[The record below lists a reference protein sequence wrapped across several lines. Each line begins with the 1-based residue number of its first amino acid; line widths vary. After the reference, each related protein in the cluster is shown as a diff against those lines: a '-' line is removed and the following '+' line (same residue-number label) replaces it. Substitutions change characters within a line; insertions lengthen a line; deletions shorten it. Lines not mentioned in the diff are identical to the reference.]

1 VLTELTLVLRVD
13 SWFFDAPLNLEG
25 MDQAEKLHRFVTAP
39 LPKKDH
45 ATKGVMYAALRG
57 VGADDSIVVSSTL
70 RRALSTVAIGLRS
83 RFRRKPS
90 ERIKI
95 LSTLQVSVLLCT
107 VTFNANLAHNLT
119 RSP

>member
-1 VLTELTLVLRVD
+1 
-13 SWFFDAPLNLEG
+13 
-25 MDQAEKLHRFVTAP
+25 
-39 LPKKDH
+39 
-45 ATKGVMYAALRG
+45 MYAALRG